1 MLRSCLAG
9 VAEGPGS
16 DGGGGG
22 GGIGHVGAHI
32 HRVLPSKLERHA
44 RRPTMREGLIHCAT
58 QGTPKSNQ
66 ATDNQYGRLA
76 NQAAINTIN

>member
-1 MLRSCLAG
+1 
-9 VAEGPGS
+9 
-16 DGGGGG
+16 
-22 GGIGHVGAHI
+22 
-32 HRVLPSKLERHA
+32 
-44 RRPTMREGLIHCAT
+44 MREGLIHCAT